1 MSVINRVLNDIE
13 QRKQQAEAA
22 QGYEVVDIKEPPS
35 NTKWIVALVLCCVVL
50 AGLGYA
56 LTLDSKSDEAQQAPI
71 AQEVVV
77 VEPPVV
83 TPAERTNV
91 VVVDAEPSGSSQ
103 ELAREQVTQQNV
115 EIVAAKKTVNQDVIA
130 GNTTVEPTQVAD
142 AVKQQQVT
150 QSDVAVETK
159 IVKPVKS
166 AVEQKAPVITS
177 KKPKKKLSITPVE
190 VSPQEVAN
198 LKFQQGLKAQ
208 KVGKIELAQKR
219 WLEALK
225 LEPTLHDA
233 RIQLAA
239 SYYGE
244 NNSPDA
250 LKILDEGNSKYPNFD
265 GYRLLAAQIY
275 YQANEFS
282 RALAVLDNPYLD
294 GAASEEN
301 LTLAASIAQQLKR
314 WPMAMNNYQQ
324 LVNRQGNNPQWLL
337 GLAISQDAQKLSQQ
351 ALKHYRQLL
360 TLTSDQAVY
369 DYATGRI
376 AVLQQELV
384 ERGQNG

>member
-13 QRKQQAEAA
+13 QRKQQEEAA
-22 QGYEVVDIKEPPS
+22 QGYEAVDIKEPPS

-50 AGLGYA
+50 VGLGYA
-56 LTLDSKSDEAQQAPI
+56 LTLDRKSDEEPQAPI
-71 AQEVVV
+71 TQEVIV
-77 VEPPVV
+77 VEPPVATTAQQANV
-83 TPAERTNV
+83 EVVNAESTF
-91 VVVDAEPSGSSQ
+91 SSQ
-103 ELAREQVTQQNV
+103 KLTQQKVTKQNI
-115 EIVAAKKTVNQDVIA
+115 EVAAKKPVNQDVTA
-130 GNTTVEPTQVAD
+130 ENTTVEPTQVVD

-150 QSDVAVETK
+150 KSDVAVETK
-159 IVKPVKS
+159 IVKPVRS
-166 AVEQKAPVITS
+166 AVKQQAPVITS

-225 LEPTLHDA
+225 LEPALHEA

-239 SYYGE
+239 SYFGE

-250 LKILDEGNSKYPNFD
+250 LKILGEGNSKYPTFD

-275 YQANEFS
+275 YQANEFR
-282 RALAVLDNPYLD
+282 RALAALDNPYLD
-294 GAASEEN
+294 SEASEEN

-314 WPMAMNNYQQ
+314 WPVAMNNYQQ
-324 LVNRQGNNPQWLL
+324 LVNRQGNNPQWVL
-337 GLAISQDAQKLSQQ
+337 GLAISQDAQQLTQQ
-351 ALKHYRQLL
+351 ALKQYQHLL
-360 TLTSDQAVY
+360 TLTGDQGVY
-369 DYATGRI
+369 DYAVGRI
-376 AVLQQELV
+376 AVLQQELA

>member
-13 QRKQQAEAA
+13 QRKQQEEAA
-22 QGYEVVDIKEPPS
+22 QGYEAVDIKEPPS
-35 NTKWIVALVLCCVVL
+35 NTKWIVALVFCCVLLV
-50 AGLGYA
+50 GLGYA
-56 LTLDSKSDEAQQAPI
+56 LTLDRKSDEEPQAPITQEVIVVESPVATTAQQANV
-71 AQEVVV
+71 EVVN
-77 VEPPVV
+77 
-83 TPAERTNV
+83 AESTF
-91 VVVDAEPSGSSQ
+91 SSQ
-103 ELAREQVTQQNV
+103 KLTQQKVTKQNI
-115 EIVAAKKTVNQDVIA
+115 EVAAKKPVNQDVTA
-130 GNTTVEPTQVAD
+130 ENTTVEPTQVVD

-150 QSDVAVETK
+150 KSDVAVETK
-159 IVKPVKS
+159 IVKPVRS
-166 AVEQKAPVITS
+166 AVKQLAPVITS

-225 LEPTLHDA
+225 LEPALHEA

-239 SYYGE
+239 SYFGE

-250 LKILDEGNSKYPNFD
+250 LKILGEGNSKYPTFD

-275 YQANEFS
+275 YQANEFR
-282 RALAVLDNPYLD
+282 RALAALDNPYLD
-294 GAASEEN
+294 SEASEEN

-314 WPMAMNNYQQ
+314 WPVAMNNYQQ
-324 LVNRQGNNPQWLL
+324 LVNRQGNNPQWVL
-337 GLAISQDAQKLSQQ
+337 GLAISQDAQQLTQQ
-351 ALKHYRQLL
+351 ALKQYQHLL
-360 TLTSDQAVY
+360 TLTGDQGVY
-369 DYATGRI
+369 DYAVGRI
-376 AVLQQELV
+376 AVLQQELA

>member
-13 QRKQQAEAA
+13 QRKQQEEAA
-22 QGYEVVDIKEPPS
+22 QGYEAVDIKEPPS
-35 NTKWIVALVLCCVVL
+35 NTKWIVALVFCCVLLV
-50 AGLGYA
+50 GLGYA
-56 LTLDSKSDEAQQAPI
+56 LTLDRKSDEEPQAPI
-71 AQEVVV
+71 TQEVIV
-77 VEPPVV
+77 VEPPVATTAQQANV
-83 TPAERTNV
+83 EVVNAESTF
-91 VVVDAEPSGSSQ
+91 SSQ
-103 ELAREQVTQQNV
+103 KLTQQKVTKQNI
-115 EIVAAKKTVNQDVIA
+115 EVAAKKPVNQDVTA
-130 GNTTVEPTQVAD
+130 ENTTVEPTQVVD

-150 QSDVAVETK
+150 KSDVAVETK
-159 IVKPVKS
+159 IVKPVRS
-166 AVEQKAPVITS
+166 AVKQLAPVITS

-225 LEPTLHDA
+225 LEPALHEA

-239 SYYGE
+239 SYFGE

-250 LKILDEGNSKYPNFD
+250 LKILGEGNSKYPTFD

-275 YQANEFS
+275 YQANEFR
-282 RALAVLDNPYLD
+282 RALAALDNPYLD
-294 GAASEEN
+294 SEASEEN

-314 WPMAMNNYQQ
+314 WPVAMNNYQQ
-324 LVNRQGNNPQWLL
+324 LVNRQGNNPQWVL
-337 GLAISQDAQKLSQQ
+337 GLAISQDAQQLTQQ
-351 ALKHYRQLL
+351 ALKQYQHLL
-360 TLTSDQAVY
+360 TLTGDQGVY
-369 DYATGRI
+369 DYAVGRI
-376 AVLQQELV
+376 AVLQQELA

>member
-13 QRKQQAEAA
+13 QRKQQEEAA
-22 QGYEVVDIKEPPS
+22 QGYEAVNIKEPPS

-56 LTLDSKSDEAQQAPI
+56 LTLDPKSNVKQQAPTS
-71 AQEVVV
+71 QEAGV
-77 VEPPVV
+77 VEPPVAAKV
-83 TPAERTNV
+83 EQTNIV
-91 VVVDAEPSGSSQ
+91 VNAEPTVSSQ
-103 ELAREQVTQQNV
+103 ELAQEQVTQQNV
-115 EIVAAKKTVNQDVIA
+115 EMAAAKKTVNQNVITE
-130 GNTTVEPTQVAD
+130 NTIEEPTQVVD
-142 AVKQQQVT
+142 IVQQQQVT
-150 QSDVAVETK
+150 PTNAVVETK
-159 IVKPVKS
+159 IVKPTKS
-166 AVEQKAPVITS
+166 LVEQKTPLATN
-177 KKPKKKLSITPVE
+177 KAPKKKLSITPVE

-225 LEPTLHDA
+225 LEPILHDA

-294 GAASEEN
+294 SSASEEN

-314 WPMAMNNYQQ
+314 WPVAMNNYQQ
-324 LVNRQGNNPQWLL
+324 LVNRQGNNPQWVL
-337 GLAISQDAQKLSQQ
+337 GLAISQDAQQLSQQ
-351 ALKHYRQLL
+351 ALKQYQHLL
-360 TLTSDQAVY
+360 TLTGDLGVY
-369 DYATGRI
+369 DYAAGRI
-376 AVLQQELV
+376 AVLQQELA